1 MRSMSWMRAFL
12 FIWLTCASMMWSSFA
27 VAQTRILMV
36 GDSLTQGY
44 GLPQGE
50 GFVPQLELWLADKG
64 HDVSLINAGVSGD
77 TTAGG
82 AERIDWLLTPDI
94 THVVVALG
102 GNDVL
107 RGIDPQASLENL
119 RKLLSSIQT
128 RELGIMLV
136 GISAPKNYG
145 QAYQDDFDAI
155 YPMLANE
162 FDTILVSNIMKPI
175 MARTQL
181 GESVFEYIQSDGLHP
196 NPKGVALIVEHIGPS
211 ILELIKS

>member
-1 MRSMSWMRAFL
+1 
-12 FIWLTCASMMWSSFA
+12 MWSSSA

-119 RKLLSSIQT
+119 RKLLSTIKPQ
-128 RELGIMLV
+128 GV
-136 GISAPKNYG
+136 GHNAGGDICAEKLWAS
-145 QAYQDDFDAI
+145 
-155 YPMLANE
+155 
-162 FDTILVSNIMKPI
+162 VS
-175 MARTQL
+175 RR
-181 GESVFEYIQSDGLHP
+181 F
-196 NPKGVALIVEHIGPS
+196 
-211 ILELIKS
+211 

>member
-1 MRSMSWMRAFL
+1 
-12 FIWLTCASMMWSSFA
+12 MWSSFA

-136 GISAPKNYG
+136 GISAPKTMG
-145 QAYQDDFDAI
+145 KRI
-155 YPMLANE
+155 K
-162 FDTILVSNIMKPI
+162 TIL
-175 MARTQL
+175 TQYTRCSPTSL
-181 GESVFEYIQSDGLHP
+181 IQFWS
-196 NPKGVALIVEHIGPS
+196 A
-211 ILELIKS
+211 IL